1 MMSITALLNAVM
13 RAYHAEHDRPPIF
26 DDSLAA
32 ALFTP
37 EERTHYEDALA
48 KSLERFDPA
57 AAAAATSRDD
67 ALARSMREQSGPL
80 IFARAR
86 FGEDLLDR
94 ALAAGTTQYVILG
107 AGFDTFAYRRRDV
120 SDGDRVR
127 VFEVD
132 HPRTQA
138 EKQRRVERAG
148 WSAPRGLT
156 HVPIDFATDDL
167 EAALRAAGLDPSQR
181 TFFSWMGVTYYLE
194 RDAMTA
200 TFRALARLGAPGS
213 TLVFDHL
220 DDAAFDDARA
230 TPRMRLTRE
239 LVARVGEPM
248 KTGLA
253 PDDMAA
259 TLRACGWATVE
270 QLGPAELQA
279 RYFDPHPREYRARDH
294 FHVVSAS
301 SNSASASIS
310 TSTSTST

>member
-1 MMSITALLNAVM
+1 MSMTALLNAVM

-26 DDSLAA
+26 DDTHAA

-37 EERTHYEDALA
+37 EERAQYEDALA
-48 KSLERFDPA
+48 KALERFDPA

-67 ALARSMREQSGPL
+67 ALARSMRTQSGPL

-107 AGFDTFAYRRRDV
+107 AGFDTFAYRRPDV
-120 SDGDRVR
+120 PR

-138 EKQRRVERAG
+138 EKRRRVERAG
-148 WSAPRGLT
+148 WRAPRGLT

-167 EAALRAAGLDPSQR
+167 ETALRAAGLDPSQR
-181 TFFSWMGVTYYLE
+181 AFFSWMGVTYYLE
-194 RDAMTA
+194 RDAMIA

-213 TLVFDHL
+213 TVVFDHL

-259 TLRACGWATVE
+259 TLRACGWE
-270 QLGPAELQA
+270 PDERLGPAELQA

-301 SNSASASIS
+301 S
-310 TSTSTST
+310 TSRPSS

>member
-1 MMSITALLNAVM
+1 MSITALLNAVM
-13 RAYHAEHDRPPIF
+13 RAYHADHDRPPIF
-26 DDSLAA
+26 DDALAA
-32 ALFTP
+32 GLFTA
-37 EERTHYEDALA
+37 EERYDLESALV
-48 KSLERFDPA
+48 KSLERFEPSVA
-57 AAAAATSRDD
+57 GEGLSREE
-67 ALARSMREQSGPL
+67 ALVRSMRTQSGPL

-94 ALAAGTTQYVILG
+94 ALAGGLAQYVILG

-138 EKQRRVERAG
+138 EKRRRVERAG
-148 WSAPRGLT
+148 WAAPRGLRW
-156 HVPIDFATDDL
+156 VAVDFAKDDL
-167 EAALRAAGLDPSQR
+167 GAALRGAGLDPAAP

-194 RDAMTA
+194 RDAMLA
-200 TFRALARLGAPGS
+200 TFRALAGLGAPGS
-213 TLVFDHL
+213 TVVFDHL

-230 TPRMRLTRE
+230 TPRMRMTRE

-253 PDDMAA
+253 PAEMAA
-259 TLRACGWATVE
+259 ALRACGWEPIE

-279 RYFDPHPREYRARDH
+279 RYFDGRGDARDGYRARDH

-301 SNSASASIS
+301 STASSR
-310 TSTSTST
+310 